1 MISSIRAD
9 CFRQICN
16 PAVPD
21 NLQPAV
27 ERHSVNISY
36 DFPRPGQFPESP
48 ARVRGACARQAQD
61 GQAAVCDT
69 EETPVSGGRCLIV
82 ICGFLLVQI
91 LI

>member
-1 MISSIRAD
+1 MISPIRAD

-16 PAVPD
+16 PAVPG
-21 NLQPAV
+21 NLQSAV
-27 ERHSVNISY
+27 ELHSGNISY
-36 DFPRPGQFPESP
+36 DFPRPCESFESP

-61 GQAAVCDT
+61 GQAAVRDT